1 MNKTQFLTRLAEL
14 YDINVEIS
22 NVKNSDYATGD
33 DPFKNFRLCESLGI
47 TSVEK
52 GMLVRISD
60 KLSRISNLLDK
71 KGEVKDETI
80 NDTLSDLA
88 NYAMIM
94 RMYLEQKNEEY

>member
-1 MNKTQFLTRLAEL
+1 MDKEIFLKRLEEL
-14 YDINVEIS
+14 YAINVEIS
-22 NVKNSDYATGD
+22 KKKNSDYATGD

-71 KGEVKDETI
+71 EGEVSDETI

-94 RMYLEQKNEEY
+94 RMYLEQKNEK